1 MGKPHGS
8 FAPSPSPPLL
18 PSSLIKIEGG
28 AGLTHSGLVN
38 LTSEIQLP
46 SNRKFGWFFTAI
58 FSLAALYSWWIDS
71 SEWLYALSGIGALF
85 FTATV
90 LRADVLLPLNKAWM
104 RFGFILGMII
114 SPIVMGLIFFGIF
127 SPIGILMRI
136 FGRDELQLR
145 VNQRASHWVN
155 REQSTRV
162 TYFENQF

>member
-1 MGKPHGS
+1 MKP
-8 FAPSPSPPLL
+8 
-18 PSSLIKIEGG
+18 
-28 AGLTHSGLVN
+28 
-38 LTSEIQLP
+38 EIQLP

-58 FSLAALYSWWIDS
+58 FFVAALYSWWIGS

-145 VNQRASHWVN
+145 LNQRASHWVN
-155 REQSTRV
+155 REQTARV
-162 TYFENQF
+162 TSFENQF